1 MQTAKDAE
9 FSFLNEHSEADLNDV
24 MPTQFRWP
32 VSRLQTVER
41 VLMSHIL
48 IVEDETIIRSA
59 LRRLLERNQ
68 YEVSEAGSVQEAQE
82 RYDIR
87 GFDLIISDLRLP
99 GAPGTE
105 LIKLAEGVPVLIMTS
120 YASLRSAV
128 DSMKMGAVDYIAKP
142 FDHDEMLQTAARILS
157 EREQASSTPQAQS
170 TQPTAAAEATQ
181 GEIGIIGHC
190 APMQDLFVK
199 IRKVAPTDSNVLIQG
214 ESGTGKELVA
224 RALHNLSQR
233 AKAPMISVNCAA
245 IPETLI
251 ESELFGHE
259 KGAFTGASSGRAGL
273 VEAADGGTLFLDEIG
288 ELPLEAQARL
298 LRVLQEGEI
307 RRVGS
312 TQSQKVNV
320 RLVAA
325 THRDLKNLAKLGEF
339 REDLY
344 YRLHVIALKL
354 PPLRERGSD
363 ILEIAKAF
371 LARQSAR
378 MGGEEMHFSHEA
390 EQAIRHYS
398 WPGNVRELENA
409 IERAAILSESPEIS
423 AELLGVDIELDG
435 LDDEYD
441 EHCEPLGGGSTGAPS
456 NEPTEDL
463 SLEDY
468 FQHFVLEHQDHMTE
482 TELARKL
489 GISRKCLW
497 ERRQRLGIPR
507 RKSSTTAG

>member
-1 MQTAKDAE
+1 
-9 FSFLNEHSEADLNDV
+9 
-24 MPTQFRWP
+24 MP
-32 VSRLQTVER
+32 
-41 VLMSHIL
+41 HIL

-68 YEVSEAGSVQEAQE
+68 YQVSEAGSVQEAQE
-82 RYDIR
+82 RFTIPS
-87 GFDLIISDLRLP
+87 FDLIVSDLRLP

-105 LIKLAEGVPVLIMTS
+105 LIRLGEGRPVLIMTS

-142 FDHDEMLQTAARILS
+142 FDHDEMLQAVARILR
-157 EREQASSTPQAQS
+157 ERNVPPAAGEPAKVSSRGMEKP
-170 TQPTAAAEATQ
+170 AANPN
-181 GEIGIIGHC
+181 GEIGIIGSC
-190 APMQDLFVK
+190 APMQDLYGK
-199 IRKVAPTDSNVLIQG
+199 IRKVAPTDSNVLVQG

-224 RALHNLSQR
+224 RALHNLSRR
-233 AKAPMISVNCAA
+233 AKATMISVNCAA

-259 KGAFTGASSGRAGL
+259 KGAFTGASAGRAGL

-312 TQSQKVNV
+312 VQSQKVDV
-320 RLVAA
+320 RLIAA
-325 THRDLKNLAKLGEF
+325 THRDLKSLAKVGQF

-363 ILEIAKAF
+363 VLEIANVF
-371 LARQSAR
+371 LARQSKR
-378 MGGEEMHFSHEA
+378 LGREGLRFGPDA
-390 EQAIRHYS
+390 ESAIRHYG

-409 IERAAILSESPEIS
+409 VERAVILSENSQIS
-423 AELLGVDIELDG
+423 ADLLGIDIELGSLDEDEDFSG
-435 LDDEYD
+435 LV
-441 EHCEPLGGGSTGAPS
+441 SVTPS
-456 NEPTEDL
+456 ANHEPTEDL

-489 GISRKCLW
+489 GVSRKCLW

-507 RKSSTTAG
+507 RKTSVANEG

>member
-1 MQTAKDAE
+1 
-9 FSFLNEHSEADLNDV
+9 
-24 MPTQFRWP
+24 MP
-32 VSRLQTVER
+32 
-41 VLMSHIL
+41 HIL

-68 YEVSEAGSVQEAQE
+68 YQVSEAGSVQEAQE
-82 RYDIR
+82 RFSIAS
-87 GFDLIISDLRLP
+87 FDLIVSDLRLP

-105 LIKLAEGVPVLIMTS
+105 LIKLGQGKPVLIMTS

-142 FDHDEMLQTAARILS
+142 FDHDEMLQAVARILRDRQS
-157 EREQASSTPQAQS
+157 IQSLQAEHS
-170 TQPTAAAEATQ
+170 AAAARPPSVSDKGVVNNSN
-181 GEIGIIGHC
+181 GEIGIIGSC
-190 APMQDLFVK
+190 PPMQDLYVK

-224 RALHNLSQR
+224 RALHNLSKR

-245 IPETLI
+245 IPESLI

-259 KGAFTGASSGRAGL
+259 KGAFTGASAGRAGL

-312 TQSQKVNV
+312 VQSQKVDV
-320 RLVAA
+320 RLIAA
-325 THRDLKNLAKLGEF
+325 THRDLKSLAKVGQF

-354 PPLRERGSD
+354 PALRERGAD
-363 ILEIAKAF
+363 VLEIAHSF
-371 LARQSAR
+371 LARQSAKVGR
-378 MGGEEMHFSHEA
+378 TDLKFAPDA
-390 EQAIRHYS
+390 EQAIRHYT

-409 IERAAILSESPEIS
+409 IERSVILCESPEIS
-423 AELLGVDIELDG
+423 AELLGIDIELSD
-435 LDDEYD
+435 LDDED
-441 EHCEPLGGGSTGAPS
+441 FIGLGPQQGSNSSTS
-456 NEPTEDL
+456 HEPTEDL

-489 GISRKCLW
+489 GVSRKCLW

-507 RKSSTTAG
+507 RKTSVASES

>member
-1 MQTAKDAE
+1 MA
-9 FSFLNEHSEADLNDV
+9 
-24 MPTQFRWP
+24 
-32 VSRLQTVER
+32 
-41 VLMSHIL
+41 HIL

-68 YEVSEAGSVQEAQE
+68 YQVSEAGSVQEARE
-82 RYDIR
+82 RYSIP
-87 GFDLIISDLRLP
+87 GFDLVISDLRLP

-105 LIKLAEGVPVLIMTS
+105 LIGLAGATPVLIMTS

-128 DSMKMGAVDYIAKP
+128 DSMKLGAIDYIAKP
-142 FDHDEMLQTAARILS
+142 FDHDEMLQAVARILR
-157 EREQASSTPQAQS
+157 ERRPAQ
-170 TQPTAAAEATQ
+170 AAENPAVQAAGARAEQ
-181 GEIGIIGHC
+181 GAGSDEIGIIGRC
-190 APMQDLFVK
+190 AAMQDLFGK
-199 IRKVAPTDSNVLIQG
+199 IRKVAPTDSTVLIQG

-224 RALHNLSQR
+224 RALHNLSRR
-233 AKAPMISVNCAA
+233 AKAPLISVNCAA

-259 KGAFTGASSGRAGL
+259 KGAFTGATAGRAGL

-312 TQSQKVNV
+312 VQSQKVDV
-320 RLVAA
+320 RLIAA
-325 THRDLKNLAKLGEF
+325 THRDLKTLAKTGQF

-354 PPLRERGSD
+354 PPLRERGAD
-363 ILEIAKAF
+363 VVEIAQSF
-371 LARQSAR
+371 LTRQSER
-378 MGGEEMHFSHEA
+378 MGRDNMRFAHDA
-390 EQAIRHYS
+390 EQAIRHYP

-409 IERAAILSESPEIS
+409 IERSVILCEGSDIS
-423 AELLGVDIELDG
+423 AELLGIDIELDDLEDG
-435 LDDEYD
+435 DFTEQSLQQ
-441 EHCEPLGGGSTGAPS
+441 GSSG
-456 NEPTEDL
+456 NHEPTEDL

-507 RKSSTTAG
+507 RKSGAATGS

>member
-1 MQTAKDAE
+1 
-9 FSFLNEHSEADLNDV
+9 
-24 MPTQFRWP
+24 MP
-32 VSRLQTVER
+32 
-41 VLMSHIL
+41 HIL

-68 YEVSEAGSVQEAQE
+68 YQVSEAGSVQEAQE
-82 RYDIR
+82 RFSIPT
-87 GFDLIISDLRLP
+87 FDLIVSDLRLP

-105 LIKLAEGVPVLIMTS
+105 LIKLGQGTPVLIMTS

-142 FDHDEMLQTAARILS
+142 FDHDEMLQAVARILRDRQTATNNTP
-157 EREQASSTPQAQS
+157 EPASK
-170 TQPTAAAEATQ
+170 TAASAKVGAGNHN
-181 GEIGIIGHC
+181 GEIGIIGSC
-190 APMQDLFVK
+190 APMQDLYSK
-199 IRKVAPTDSNVLIQG
+199 IRKVAPTDSNVLVQG

-224 RALHNLSQR
+224 RALHNLSRR

-245 IPETLI
+245 IPESLI

-259 KGAFTGASSGRAGL
+259 KGAFTGASAGRAGL

-312 TQSQKVNV
+312 VQSQKVDV
-320 RLVAA
+320 RLIAA
-325 THRDLKNLAKLGEF
+325 THRDLKSLAKIGQF

-354 PPLRERGSD
+354 PALRERGAD
-363 ILEIAKAF
+363 VNEIAQAF

-378 MGGEEMHFSHEA
+378 VNRTDLKFAPDA
-390 EQAIRHYS
+390 EQAIRHYA

-409 IERAAILSESPEIS
+409 VERAVILCESPEIS
-423 AELLGVDIELDG
+423 ADLLGIDIELSD
-435 LDDEYD
+435 LDDE
-441 EHCEPLGGGSTGAPS
+441 EFIGLAPQQGGANNSS
-456 NEPTEDL
+456 HEPTEDL

-489 GISRKCLW
+489 GVSRKCLW

-507 RKSSTTAG
+507 RKTGVASES

>member
-1 MQTAKDAE
+1 
-9 FSFLNEHSEADLNDV
+9 
-24 MPTQFRWP
+24 MP
-32 VSRLQTVER
+32 
-41 VLMSHIL
+41 HIL

-68 YEVSEAGSVQEAQE
+68 YQVSEAGSVQEAQE
-82 RYDIR
+82 RYSIP
-87 GFDLIISDLRLP
+87 GFDLIVSDLRLP

-105 LIKLAEGVPVLIMTS
+105 LIKLAQGTPVLIMTS

-142 FDHDEMLQTAARILS
+142 FDHDEMLQAVARIIKDRQENKAAPA
-157 EREQASSTPQAQS
+157 ERAPTRIQEKSSAPQAD
-170 TQPTAAAEATQ
+170 
-181 GEIGIIGHC
+181 GEIGIIGSC
-190 APMQDLFVK
+190 SAMQELYSK
-199 IRKVAPTDSNVLIQG
+199 IRKVAPTDSTVLIQG

-224 RALHNLSQR
+224 RALHNLSRR

-259 KGAFTGASSGRAGL
+259 KGAFTGATAGRAGL

-312 TQSQKVNV
+312 VQSQKVDV
-320 RLVAA
+320 RLIAA
-325 THRDLKNLAKLGEF
+325 THRDLKTLAKTGQF

-344 YRLHVIALKL
+344 YRLHVISLKL
-354 PPLRERGSD
+354 PALRERGND
-363 ILEIAKAF
+363 VIEIARAF
-371 LARQSAR
+371 LARQCTR
-378 MGGEEMHFSHEA
+378 MGREELRFAHDA

-409 IERAAILSESPEIS
+409 IERAVILCESPDIS
-423 AELLGVDIELDG
+423 ADLLGIDIELADLEDDDFLDG
-435 LDDEYD
+435 
-441 EHCEPLGGGSTGAPS
+441 PTQATATSTH
-456 NEPTEDL
+456 EPTEDL

-507 RKSSTTAG
+507 RKSGAATS

>member
-1 MQTAKDAE
+1 
-9 FSFLNEHSEADLNDV
+9 
-24 MPTQFRWP
+24 
-32 VSRLQTVER
+32 
-41 VLMSHIL
+41 MSHIL

-82 RYDIR
+82 RYSIP
-87 GFDLIISDLRLP
+87 GFDLIVSDLRLP

-105 LIKLAEGVPVLIMTS
+105 LIKLAEGTPVLIMTS

-142 FDHDEMLQTAARILS
+142 FDHDEMLQTVARILS
-157 EREQASSTPQAQS
+157 DHQHSTSTQAQPARS
-170 TQPTAAAEATQ
+170 ASTAAGDA
-181 GEIGIIGHC
+181 GRDDIGIIGHC
-190 APMQDLFVK
+190 APMQDLFGK

-224 RALHNLSQR
+224 RALHNLSRR

-259 KGAFTGASSGRAGL
+259 KGAFTGASAGRAGL

-312 TQSQKVNV
+312 VQSQKVDV
-320 RLVAA
+320 RLIAA
-325 THRDLKNLAKLGEF
+325 THRDLKTLAKTGQF

-363 ILEIAKAF
+363 VLEIAKAF
-371 LARQSAR
+371 LARQGER
-378 MGGEEMHFSHEA
+378 MNSDDMHFSRDA

-409 IERAAILSESPEIS
+409 IERAAILSESPEID
-423 AELLGVDIELDG
+423 AELLGIDIELDE
-435 LDDEYD
+435 LDDD
-441 EHCEPLGGGSTGAPS
+441 FDEPLGTIRGIATG

-507 RKSSTTAG
+507 RKSSSAAG

>member
-1 MQTAKDAE
+1 
-9 FSFLNEHSEADLNDV
+9 
-24 MPTQFRWP
+24 MP
-32 VSRLQTVER
+32 
-41 VLMSHIL
+41 HIL

-59 LRRLLERNQ
+59 LRRLMERNHYQ
-68 YEVSEAGSVQEAQE
+68 VSEAGSVQEAQE
-82 RYDIR
+82 RFSIPS
-87 GFDLIISDLRLP
+87 FDMIVSDLRLP

-105 LIKLAEGVPVLIMTS
+105 LIKLGQGTPVLIMTS

-142 FDHDEMLQTAARILS
+142 FDHDEMLQTVARILRDRQS
-157 EREQASSTPQAQS
+157 VASTP
-170 TQPTAAAEATQ
+170 AERPNASRTPDKTEKPDKVVDNSN
-181 GEIGIIGHC
+181 GAIGIIGSC
-190 APMQDLFVK
+190 AAMQALYGK

-224 RALHNLSQR
+224 RALHNLSSR

-245 IPETLI
+245 IPESLI

-259 KGAFTGASSGRAGL
+259 KGAFTGANAGRAGL
-273 VEAADGGTLFLDEIG
+273 VEAADGGSLFLDEIG
-288 ELPLEAQARL
+288 ELPIEAQARL

-320 RLVAA
+320 RLIAA
-325 THRDLKNLAKLGEF
+325 THRDLKSLAKVGQF

-354 PPLRERGSD
+354 PALRERGADVS
-363 ILEIAKAF
+363 EIAQLF
-371 LARQSAR
+371 LTRQTTRMNRPDLRFSA
-378 MGGEEMHFSHEA
+378 EA
-390 EQAIRHYS
+390 ERAIRQYS

-409 IERAAILSESPEIS
+409 IERAVILCEGQEICS
-423 AELLGVDIELDG
+423 ELLGIDIELQEQEQEQEQSRDFIG
-435 LDDEYD
+435 LPAQQGTSQ
-441 EHCEPLGGGSTGAPS
+441 EPA
-456 NEPTEDL
+456 EDL

-468 FQHFVLEHQDHMTE
+468 FQHFVLEHQEHMTE

-507 RKSSTTAG
+507 RKINTATGT

>member
-1 MQTAKDAE
+1 
-9 FSFLNEHSEADLNDV
+9 
-24 MPTQFRWP
+24 MP
-32 VSRLQTVER
+32 
-41 VLMSHIL
+41 HIL

-68 YEVSEAGSVQEAQE
+68 YQVSEAGSVQEAQE
-82 RYDIR
+82 RFSIPS
-87 GFDLIISDLRLP
+87 FDLIVSDLRLP

-105 LIKLAEGVPVLIMTS
+105 LIKLGQGKPVLIMTS

-142 FDHDEMLQTAARILS
+142 FDHDEMLQAVSRILRDRQTVQS
-157 EREQASSTPQAQS
+157 LQAER
-170 TQPTAAAEATQ
+170 AAAPGKASASEKGTDNSN
-181 GEIGIIGHC
+181 GEIGIIGSC
-190 APMQDLFVK
+190 PPMQDLYSK

-224 RALHNLSQR
+224 RALHNLSRR

-259 KGAFTGASSGRAGL
+259 KGAFTGASAGRAGL

-312 TQSQKVNV
+312 VQSQKVDV
-320 RLVAA
+320 RLIAA
-325 THRDLKNLAKLGEF
+325 THRDLKSLAKVGQF

-354 PPLRERGSD
+354 PALRERGADVND
-363 ILEIAKAF
+363 IASAF
-371 LARQSAR
+371 LARQSAKVGR
-378 MGGEEMHFSHEA
+378 SDLRFGPDA

-409 IERAAILSESPEIS
+409 VERAVILCESPEIS
-423 AELLGVDIELDG
+423 ADLLGIDIELSDLDVDEFIG
-435 LDDEYD
+435 LA
-441 EHCEPLGGGSTGAPS
+441 PQQPSSNSTAH
-456 NEPTEDL
+456 EPTEDL

-489 GISRKCLW
+489 GVSRKCLW

-507 RKSSTTAG
+507 RKTGVASET

>member
-1 MQTAKDAE
+1 
-9 FSFLNEHSEADLNDV
+9 
-24 MPTQFRWP
+24 MP
-32 VSRLQTVER
+32 
-41 VLMSHIL
+41 HIL

-68 YEVSEAGSVQEAQE
+68 YQVSEAGSVQEAQE
-82 RYDIR
+82 RFSIAT
-87 GFDLIISDLRLP
+87 FDLIVSDLRLP

-105 LIKLAEGVPVLIMTS
+105 LIKLGQGTPVLIMTS

-142 FDHDEMLQTAARILS
+142 FDHDEMLQAVARIL
-157 EREQASSTPQAQS
+157 RDRQNAPAPAVAS
-170 TQPTAAAEATQ
+170 AAEPRANGKTVAADKASPAPAN
-181 GEIGIIGHC
+181 GEIGIIGSC
-190 APMQDLFVK
+190 PPMQDMFGK

-224 RALHNLSQR
+224 RALHNLSRR

-259 KGAFTGASSGRAGL
+259 KGAFTGASAGRAGL

-312 TQSQKVNV
+312 VQSQKVDV
-320 RLVAA
+320 RLIAA
-325 THRDLKNLAKLGEF
+325 THRDLKNLAKAGQF

-354 PPLRERGSD
+354 PALRERGSD
-363 ILEIAKAF
+363 VNEIADAF

-378 MGGEEMHFSHEA
+378 IGRDDLHFSAEA

-409 IERAAILSESPEIS
+409 VERAVILSESAEIS
-423 AELLGVDIELDG
+423 ADLLGIDIELSG
-435 LDDEYD
+435 LEDEESFD
-441 EHCEPLGGGSTGAPS
+441 TTSVVASAGTNNASH
-456 NEPTEDL
+456 EPTEDL

-489 GISRKCLW
+489 GVSRKCLW

-507 RKSSTTAG
+507 RKSNATSDN

>member
-1 MQTAKDAE
+1 
-9 FSFLNEHSEADLNDV
+9 
-24 MPTQFRWP
+24 MP
-32 VSRLQTVER
+32 
-41 VLMSHIL
+41 HIL

-68 YEVSEAGSVQEAQE
+68 YQVSEAGSVQEAQE
-82 RYDIR
+82 RHNIP
-87 GFDLIISDLRLP
+87 GFDLIVSDLRLP

-105 LIKLAEGVPVLIMTS
+105 LIKLAEGTPVLIMTS

-128 DSMKMGAVDYIAKP
+128 DSMKLGAVDYIAKP
-142 FDHDEMLQTAARILS
+142 FDHDEMLQAVARILKD
-157 EREQASSTPQAQS
+157 RENARNRPAESPRSNAGRSQEK
-170 TQPTAAAEATQ
+170 AAAAVE
-181 GEIGIIGHC
+181 GDMDIIGNC
-190 APMQDLFVK
+190 APMQDLFSK
-199 IRKVAPTDSNVLIQG
+199 IRKVAPTDSTVLIQG

-224 RALHNLSQR
+224 RALHNFSRR

-245 IPETLI
+245 IPESLI

-259 KGAFTGASSGRAGL
+259 KGAFTGASAGRAGL

-312 TQSQKVNV
+312 VQSQKVDV
-320 RLVAA
+320 RLIAA
-325 THRDLKNLAKLGEF
+325 THRDLKSLAKIGQF

-344 YRLHVIALKL
+344 YRLNVIALRL
-354 PPLRERGSD
+354 PALRERGD
-363 ILEIAKAF
+363 DVLEIARAF
-371 LARQSAR
+371 LQRQCTQMARE
-378 MGGEEMHFSHEA
+378 GLHFSYEA
-390 EQAIRHYS
+390 EQAIAQYS

-409 IERAAILSESPEIS
+409 IERAVILCEGGEIS
-423 AELLGVDIELDG
+423 AELLGIDIELAE
-435 LDDEYD
+435 LDDD
-441 EHCEPLGGGSTGAPS
+441 FDNSSSGSGL
-456 NEPTEDL
+456 EPTEDL

-507 RKSSTTAG
+507 RKSSASS

>member
-1 MQTAKDAE
+1 
-9 FSFLNEHSEADLNDV
+9 
-24 MPTQFRWP
+24 MP
-32 VSRLQTVER
+32 
-41 VLMSHIL
+41 HIL

-82 RYDIR
+82 RYSIPS
-87 GFDLIISDLRLP
+87 FDLIVSDLRLP

-105 LIKLAEGVPVLIMTS
+105 LIKLAEGTPVLIMTS

-142 FDHDEMLQTAARILS
+142 FDHDEMLQTVARILS
-157 EREQASSTPQAQS
+157 DRKQASVTPIANS
-170 TQPTAAAEATQ
+170 RGATSSPGAVAHEGSAN
-181 GEIGIIGHC
+181 GEIGIIGRC
-190 APMQDLFVK
+190 GPMQELFSK

-224 RALHNLSQR
+224 RALHNLSRR
-233 AKAPMISVNCAA
+233 AKATMISVNCAA
-245 IPETLI
+245 IPESLI

-259 KGAFTGASSGRAGL
+259 KGAFTGASAGRAGL

-320 RLVAA
+320 RLIAA
-325 THRDLKNLAKLGEF
+325 THRDLKTLAKIGQF

-363 ILEIAKAF
+363 VLEIAKAF
-371 LARQSAR
+371 LARQGDR
-378 MGGEEMHFSHEA
+378 MGKDDLHFSREA
-390 EQAIRHYS
+390 EQAVRHYT

-409 IERAAILSESPEIS
+409 IERAAILSDSEEIS
-423 AELLGVDIELDG
+423 AELLGIDIELDD
-435 LDDEYD
+435 LDDEFD
-441 EHCEPLGGGSTGAPS
+441 EPDAPLGGASISSS

-507 RKSSTTAG
+507 RKSTTAG

>member
-1 MQTAKDAE
+1 
-9 FSFLNEHSEADLNDV
+9 
-24 MPTQFRWP
+24 MP
-32 VSRLQTVER
+32 
-41 VLMSHIL
+41 HIL

-68 YEVSEAGSVQEAQE
+68 YQVSEAGSVQEAQE
-82 RYDIR
+82 RFSIPS
-87 GFDLIISDLRLP
+87 FDLIVSDLRLP

-105 LIKLAEGVPVLIMTS
+105 LIKLGQGKPVLIMTS

-142 FDHDEMLQTAARILS
+142 FDHDEMLQAVSRILRDRQTVQS
-157 EREQASSTPQAQS
+157 IQAERAA
-170 TQPTAAAEATQ
+170 TAGKPSADKPGPDNSN
-181 GEIGIIGHC
+181 GEIGIIGSC
-190 APMQDLFVK
+190 PPMQDLYGK

-224 RALHNLSQR
+224 RALHNLSRR

-259 KGAFTGASSGRAGL
+259 KGAFTGASAGRAGL

-312 TQSQKVNV
+312 VQSQKVDV
-320 RLVAA
+320 RLIAA
-325 THRDLKNLAKLGEF
+325 THRDLKSLAKVGQF

-354 PPLRERGSD
+354 PALRERGAD
-363 ILEIAKAF
+363 VNEIANAF
-371 LARQSAR
+371 LARQSAKAGR
-378 MGGEEMHFSHEA
+378 NDLKFGPDA

-409 IERAAILSESPEIS
+409 VERAVILCESPEIS
-423 AELLGVDIELDG
+423 ADLLGIDIELSDLDVDEFIG
-435 LDDEYD
+435 LA
-441 EHCEPLGGGSTGAPS
+441 PQAASASSTAH
-456 NEPTEDL
+456 EPTEDL

-489 GISRKCLW
+489 GVSRKCLW

-507 RKSSTTAG
+507 RKTGVASET

>member
-1 MQTAKDAE
+1 
-9 FSFLNEHSEADLNDV
+9 
-24 MPTQFRWP
+24 MP
-32 VSRLQTVER
+32 
-41 VLMSHIL
+41 HIL

-68 YEVSEAGSVQEAQE
+68 YQVSEAGSVQEAQE
-82 RYDIR
+82 RFSIP
-87 GFDLIISDLRLP
+87 GFDLIVSDLRLP

-105 LIKLAEGVPVLIMTS
+105 LIKLAQGKPVLIMTS

-142 FDHDEMLQTAARILS
+142 FDHDEMLQAVSRILR
-157 EREQASSTPQAQS
+157 ERQEARQAPSTPAS
-170 TQPTAAAEATQ
+170 TTGRGSEKTVDNSN
-181 GEIGIIGHC
+181 GEIGIIGSC
-190 APMQDLFVK
+190 PAMQELYSK

-224 RALHNLSQR
+224 RALHNLSRR
-233 AKAPMISVNCAA
+233 AKAPLISVNCAA
-245 IPETLI
+245 IPESLI

-259 KGAFTGASSGRAGL
+259 KGAFTGASAGRAGL

-312 TQSQKVNV
+312 VQSQKVDV
-320 RLVAA
+320 RLIAA
-325 THRDLKNLAKLGEF
+325 THRDLKSLAKVGQF

-354 PPLRERGSD
+354 PALRERGSD
-363 ILEIAKAF
+363 VSEIARAF
-371 LARQSAR
+371 LLRQCTR
-378 MGGEEMHFSHEA
+378 MGRDGLHFAADA
-390 EQAIRHYS
+390 EQAIRHYA

-409 IERAAILSESPEIS
+409 IERAVILCENTAIS
-423 AELLGVDIELDG
+423 AELLGIDIELDD
-435 LDDEYD
+435 LDDD
-441 EHCEPLGGGSTGAPS
+441 DFPGLATQASSTS
-456 NEPTEDL
+456 LEPTEDL

-507 RKSSTTAG
+507 RKTGATAD